1 MMQWRWT
8 PSNVISLARLGLLPP
23 LAWALL
29 ADATGWVVAIG
40 LLSFL
45 SDMLD
50 GMLARRRG
58 EVTELGKLLDPL
70 ADKLLA
76 GTAAVVLTLQ
86 GRLPVWF
93 TAVLLLRELVVLL
106 GGWIAWRRFAVALPA
121 LVPGKLA
128 ATVTAAA
135 LFAAYFQVPFLPWI
149 LAVALGF
156 IGVATLVYGRRW
168 WRLRR
173 RAVGEKVVS

>member
-1 MMQWRWT
+1 
-8 PSNVISLARLGLLPP
+8 
-23 LAWALL
+23 
-29 ADATGWVVAIG
+29 
-40 LLSFL
+40 
-45 SDMLD
+45 
-50 GMLARRRG
+50 
-58 EVTELGKLLDPL
+58 
-70 ADKLLA
+70 
-76 GTAAVVLTLQ
+76 
-86 GRLPVWF
+86 
-93 TAVLLLRELVVLL
+93 VLLLRELALLL

-156 IGVATLVYGRRW
+156 IGVATLVYRRRW